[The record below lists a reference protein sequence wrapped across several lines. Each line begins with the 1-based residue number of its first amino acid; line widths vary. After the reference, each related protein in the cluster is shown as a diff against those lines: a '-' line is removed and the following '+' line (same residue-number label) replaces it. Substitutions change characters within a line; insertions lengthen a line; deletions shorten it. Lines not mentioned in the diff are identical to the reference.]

1 MATYTTNYNLEK
13 PDSTDDFG
21 DFRTNYNNNMD
32 IIDQNLGGG
41 GGSGGHTIVDEN
53 DQTMTQR
60 TGLQFTGNVEVTDDS
75 VNDKTVVDMPYEVV
89 HLTQAQYDALPNTKL
104 TDGKIYCITDVYSGG
119 SDKLIGLGDCY
130 STTEKVVGCWTDGKP
145 LYQKTIHITSLP
157 STTGVFVYYN
167 HNISNLENLAVAKGV
182 LNFNNGNFS
191 ILPYVSS
198 SAVNAQIGFNVT
210 DTSIGIMVGSNRS
223 SVSADVTLKYTKTTD
238 TAGSGDWTPS
248 GVPAVHYDGNEKVIG
263 TWFGET
269 LYEKTYVINALPSS
283 AGYQDHSL
291 GLSNIDVKRS
301 FGDLKWASGTTRPF
315 GVIGMDRNSPTSWYM
330 QNQITY
336 TIENNSFIRIIVGT
350 DRSTVS
356 ATITIQYTKTS

>member
-21 DFRTNYNNNMD
+21 DFRASYNDNMD

-41 GGSGGHTIVDEN
+41 GGGGHTILDEN

-145 LYQKTIHITSLP
+145 LYKRTWVFTSDLSCNSNEWTNTP
-157 STTGVFVYYN
+157 IDKGDIENIVYAEAINDVGNYWGIVSTA
-167 HNISNLENLAVAKGV
+167 ISSNQYIQV
-182 LNFNNGNFS
+182 LNSRNRA
-191 ILPYVSS
+191 ITIR
-198 SAVNAQIGFNVT
+198 QI
-210 DTSIGIMVGSNRS
+210 
-223 SVSADVTLKYTKTTD
+223 TLRYTKTTD

-269 LYEKTYVINALPSS
+269 LYEKTF
-283 AGYQDHSL
+283 H
-291 GLSNIDVKRS
+291 LSNKSISVGKNIIVSTSDLSSLTIDK
-301 FGDLKWASGTTRPF
+301 
-315 GVIGMDRNSPTSWYM
+315 VIGTVDGCITLSGGTYIINVPYGIGATSYV
-330 QNQITY
+330 TADY
-336 TIENNSFIRIIVGT
+336 DSAEGIRVWRGG
-350 DRSTVS
+350 S
-356 ATITIQYTKTS
+356 AFTANDIYLTIQYTKTS